1 MVHRLALLLIF
12 FLFLLMG
19 FLPMVR
25 VAQANPGPSVV
36 FLSPDDSRFWYLV
49 SEFMVEVAADLDLN
63 LEVLFDHDSHRYSY
77 LRIAEDVLGRE
88 NKPDYLVFM
97 FKEQVST
104 RMLTYANEMGV
115 KVFTIDTGVPAAT
128 KASVGGPRETLPN
141 WIGHL
146 APDNVGAGRTL
157 TTILEQQAQRLGL
170 AGPGQSLPLV
180 ALSGTLDSSAAK
192 DRQQGLVD
200 AASANRS
207 YILQLVDAEWSRKL
221 AKTKT
226 RVLLKRYPQV
236 AAIWSASDG
245 MALGAIDAAKQAGK
259 RPGEDV
265 LVGGVD
271 WEPEALEAI
280 RSGELAVSLGRHF
293 MGGGLALLL
302 LHDYHHGFDFSDD
315 TSPPVLSY
323 QLKPATIDNVD
334 IVEKI
339 MEPEHWRNVDFRR
352 FSRVVDVG
360 EPGARQSADDLMDG
374 FTNALVAA
382 YSRSASK
389 LSVGARAGSSPDSGN
404 K

>member
-1 MVHRLALLLIF
+1 MMYRPALLLIL
-12 FLFLLMG
+12 FLFLSMG
-19 FLPMVR
+19 LLSPGRMV
-25 VAQANPGPSVV
+25 QASSGPSVV

-49 SEFMVEVAADLDLN
+49 SEFMTEVASDLDLN
-63 LEVLFDHDSHRYSY
+63 LEVLFDHESHRYSY

-104 RMLTYANEMGV
+104 RILTYASEMGV

-146 APDNVGAGRTL
+146 APDNAGAGRTL

-170 AGPGQSLPLV
+170 TGPGQPLQLV

-200 AASANRS
+200 AVSANRS
-207 YILQLVDAEWSRKL
+207 NLLQLVDAEWSLDL
-221 AKTKT
+221 AKKKT
-226 RVLLKRYPQV
+226 LVLLQRYPQV

-245 MALGAIDAAKQAGK
+245 MALGAIDALKQAGK

-271 WEPEALEAI
+271 WEPRALQAI
-280 RSGELAVSLGRHF
+280 RNGELAVSLGRHF

-315 TSPPVLSY
+315 KSSPILSY

-334 IVEKI
+334 MVEKI
-339 MEPEHWRNVDFRR
+339 LDQELWRNVDFRS
-352 FSRVVDVG
+352 FSRVTDVG
-360 EPGARQSADDLMDG
+360 EPDIPQSADELMDG
-374 FTNALVAA
+374 FTSALVAA
-382 YSRSASK
+382 YSRSASR
-389 LSVGARAGSSPDSGN
+389 LPAGASAGSSPVSGN
-404 K
+404 R